1 MNKAI
6 LLGRIVKNPELKQ
19 TQSGTSVCN
28 FTIAVDRKYKNQD
41 GKRETDFIPCVA
53 WRHTAE
59 FIEKY
64 FHKGERIAVEGE
76 IRPRSWEDDQ
86 GQKRYVTEVVVSD
99 AYFCESYSH
108 TQNDTQTD
116 NNSPAAVASED
127 EYGLP
132 FDMD

>member
-116 NNSPAAVASED
+116 NNSPVAAPD